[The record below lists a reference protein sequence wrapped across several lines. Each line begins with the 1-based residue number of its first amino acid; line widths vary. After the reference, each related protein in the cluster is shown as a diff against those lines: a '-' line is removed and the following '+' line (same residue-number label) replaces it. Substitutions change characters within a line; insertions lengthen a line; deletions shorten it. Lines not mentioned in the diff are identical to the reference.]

1 MLARFDSFL
10 RKLLQVETVVS
21 VAILSVLVVLI
32 SCQVFLRYLFNS
44 PFSWAEELGA
54 LLLIYL
60 SFVTG
65 DVVYKQ
71 NAHISIDY
79 VIGFF
84 PARLRAATEIAVGLM
99 ICACL
104 GALTVVSI
112 PLIQN
117 QFGFTIAAA
126 LPLPKSWWT
135 MPVPIV
141 FCSMIL
147 TTANTIV
154 HQYGKLRES
163 CTG

>member
-1 MLARFDSFL
+1 VLSRFDAFL
-10 RKLLQVETVVS
+10 RRVLQIETVVS
-21 VAILSVLVVLI
+21 VAILSVLVALI
-32 SCQVFLRYLFNS
+32 SCQVFLRYLFNN
-44 PFSWAEELGA
+44 PFTWAEELGA

-65 DVVYKQ
+65 DVVYKK

-79 VIGFF
+79 VVGFF
-84 PARLRAATEIAVGLM
+84 PPRLRAATEIALGLM

-117 QFGFTIAAA
+117 QFGFTIAAS

-135 MPVPIV
+135 MPVPII

-147 TTANTIV
+147 STVNAII
-154 HQYGKLRES
+154 HQCGKLRDAR
-163 CTG
+163 TA